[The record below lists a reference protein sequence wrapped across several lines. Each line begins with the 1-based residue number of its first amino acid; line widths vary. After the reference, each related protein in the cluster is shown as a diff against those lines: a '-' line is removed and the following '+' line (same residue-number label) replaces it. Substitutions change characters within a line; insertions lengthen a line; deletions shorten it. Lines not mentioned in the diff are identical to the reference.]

1 MEPQKERI
9 LYYNTII
16 NEYHNASSIVVDKF
30 CNGVTVINIGTSVM
44 RANQIPLNPGTPGT
58 NNGESWTFGG
68 NRGEVYSGRI
78 DLSFTGNA
86 GSALVI
92 QKVYIPELCSRN
104 TLL

>member
-1 MEPQKERI
+1 MPQQKDRV

-16 NEYHNASSIVVDKF
+16 NEYQRAASVVVDKF

-78 DLSFTGNA
+78 DISFTGNA

-92 QKVYIPELCSRN
+92 QKVYIPELCDRN
-104 TLL
+104 QEI